1 MALPADHGSRALA
14 AERLSA
20 GLGSDYVSHSR
31 PARLGRFGTRALD
44 QRRCLAQLRFCVAG
58 SCLGIARAAA
68 LRGSCSAPPEGG
80 SVRAVLD
87 FDAGFYPERGE
98 SGNPWLGRCRTGA
111 FLGKSSARTGR
122 LDFVPRRAVA
132 AGAVAAASRCLDVVP
147 AAFVERGGD
156 RMNMNMTGR
165 RAFLQILL
173 CCALLSGSAFS
184 QSGGEL
190 RFCLRSE
197 PKTFDPLLV
206 DDDSSLAIRYLT
218 GGVLVRANRKTQE
231 LEPELAESWKVSK
244 DGKQVTFKL
253 RHGITFSDGSPFFS
267 EDVAFTMQRLMDPAL
282 HSSTGDAFRSGSGTV
297 SSKII
302 ASDQIAIIFPAPPAG
317 LERLFDQV
325 AIMSAHSPKKEAAVL
340 GPFMV
345 AEYKAGSS
353 VLLRR
358 NPNYWKK
365 DSQGR
370 RLPYLD
376 SIRLD
381 IQSNRDVEMLRF
393 KRGELDLIN
402 ILDSDYFDRLAASS
416 PLLAHYA
423 GASLDSNFMWFNQV
437 AIAPI
442 PEYNRA
448 CFRSANFR
456 RAISQ
461 AINRDD
467 LSRVVFNGHA
477 QPAAGPVSPAN
488 KFWFNSRLKAES
500 YRPDA
505 ALKRLQTD
513 GFHLQNG
520 ALFDKGGNAVEFS
533 IVTNAGNKPRERMAV
548 MVQEDLGKLGI
559 KVNVVTL
566 DFPSLIERISQ
577 KFNYEAAM
585 LGFRNVDLDPN
596 GQMNIWLSSAEDHA
610 WNPQQKSPETAWEA
624 EIDRLMRAQA
634 STADPK
640 KRKESF
646 DRVQEIAPGTAPFIY
661 LVNQIAL
668 PAVSSAVEGAN
679 PGILSPQTFWNAERL
694 TLNARTGGSR

>member
-1 MALPADHGSRALA
+1 MIGRRTFQPLLRCLVLVAATLA
-14 AERLSA
+14 A
-20 GLGSDYVSHSR
+20 
-31 PARLGRFGTRALD
+31 
-44 QRRCLAQLRFCVAG
+44 
-58 SCLGIARAAA
+58 
-68 LRGSCSAPPEGG
+68 
-80 SVRAVLD
+80 
-87 FDAGFYPERGE
+87 
-98 SGNPWLGRCRTGA
+98 N
-111 FLGKSSARTGR
+111 
-122 LDFVPRRAVA
+122 
-132 AGAVAAASRCLDVVP
+132 ASF
-147 AAFVERGGD
+147 A
-156 RMNMNMTGR
+156 
-165 RAFLQILL
+165 
-173 CCALLSGSAFS
+173 

-206 DDDSSLAIRYLT
+206 DDDSSLSIRYLT
-218 GGVLVRANRKTQE
+218 GGVLARVNRRTQD
-231 LEPELAESWKVSK
+231 LEPELAESWKVSN
-244 DGKQVTFKL
+244 DGKVITFKL
-253 RHGITFSDGSPFFS
+253 RHGISFSDGSPFSS
-267 EDVAFTMQRLMDPAL
+267 EDVAFTMHRLMDPAL
-282 HSSTGDAFRSGSGTV
+282 HSSTGDAFRSGSGAV

-302 ASDQIAIIFPAPPAG
+302 APDRISIIFPAPIAG

-340 GPFMV
+340 GPFVV
-345 AEYKAGSS
+345 ADYKAGSS

-402 ILDSDYFDRLAASS
+402 VIDSDYFDRLATGS
-416 PLLAHYA
+416 PGLAHDA
-423 GASLDSNFMWFNQV
+423 GASLDSDFIWFNQV
-437 AIAPI
+437 SNAPI
-442 PEYNRA
+442 PEYKRA
-448 CFRSANFR
+448 WFRSANFR

-467 LSRVVFNGHA
+467 LSRVVFGGHA
-477 QPAAGPVSPAN
+477 QPAIGPVSTAN
-488 KFWFNSRLKAES
+488 KFWFNNRLKAEP

-505 ALKRLQTD
+505 AMQRLQAD
-513 GFHLQNG
+513 GFHLQSG
-520 ALFDKGGNAVEFS
+520 ALFDKGGNPVEFS
-533 IVTNAGNKPRERMAV
+533 IVTNAGSKPRERMAV
-548 MVQEDLGKLGI
+548 MIQEDLGKLGI

-577 KFNYEAAM
+577 KFNYEAAV
-585 LGFRNVDLDPN
+585 LGFRNDDLDPN
-596 GQMNIWLSSAEDHA
+596 GQMNIWLSSAENHA

-634 STADPK
+634 SSLDPK

-646 DRVQEIAPGTAPFIY
+646 DRVQEIVAEQAPFIY
-661 LVNQIAL
+661 LVYPNAL
-668 PAVSSAVEGAN
+668 SAVSAAVEGAA

-694 TLNARTGGSR
+694 TLNPTTRASR